1 MEQAGVCRRWS
12 EEDLH
17 AVREITWRSWLSAY
31 SSFIPESDLR
41 TYFEEHYSL
50 AALLTLVHDP
60 TVNGFIAEVEG
71 APVGYVK
78 TKLNTE
84 EKRYYVSSI
93 YLLPEAQGKGIGRK
107 LMLMA
112 AEESEANGFDRVY
125 LGVMVKNR
133 PALDWYSKMGFQRV
147 ETAPFTMGT
156 TSVDHFIGYI
166 PLTSLR
172 ACAR

>member
-1 MEQAGVCRRWS
+1 
-12 EEDLH
+12 L
-17 AVREITWRSWLSAY
+17 
-31 SSFIPESDLR
+31 
-41 TYFEEHYSL
+41 
-50 AALLTLVHDP
+50 HDP

-172 ACAR
+172 AYAR